1 MLSTNYS
8 LLLPVDKSD
17 NPDQRFNQSLDRIC
31 KELGSETISQLLE
44 FSSRSE
50 RLQKSYSR
58 QGLDLAL
65 AFYRE
70 AIYLDRHH
78 RFDDDNR
85 CGFKSKVL
93 RKQAQAVLERIGFLR
108 SNAHKMVATAHWMTS
123 RHSGTGELEWFRHL
137 SPSHLY
143 ELSRMSDEAYEQ
155 TKKEVSYPDFSF
167 SAGQQKISVRRLEQI
182 RRLYPKMQL
191 EVQDIPDNSEVIDAG
206 TSALPRSGCHVPKLS
221 SPLVRMQEV
230 SVNDDTYKLQKL
242 IDLANAIDWVSIQS
256 CEVAQKMLA
265 AIPAELE
272 IKIQL

>member
-1 MLSTNYS
+1 M
-8 LLLPVDKSD
+8 PVDKSD
-17 NPDQRFNQSLDRIC
+17 TPDQRFNQSLDRIC

-50 RLQKSYSR
+50 QLQKSYSR

-123 RHSGTGELEWFRHL
+123 RHNGKDELEWFSNL

-143 ELSRMSDEAYEQ
+143 ELSRMSDKAYQ
-155 TKKEVSYPDFSF
+155 KTKKEVSYPDFSF
-167 SAGQQKISVRRLEQI
+167 CAGQQKISVRRLEQI
-182 RRLYPKMQL
+182 RRLYPKTQL
-191 EVQDIPDNSEVIDAG
+191 EVQDIPDNPKVADTSN
-206 TSALPRSGCHVPKLS
+206 SALSRPDCHVPKLS
-221 SPLVRMQEV
+221 SSLALMNEV
-230 SVNDDTYKLQKL
+230 SVNDDIYKLGRL
-242 IDLANAIDWVSIQS
+242 IDLVNDIDWSSIQS

-272 IKIQL
+272 IKIRL